1 MEWLKKLLEEQG
13 LSEEQA
19 KAIIEGVESN
29 YKGYVPPHRF
39 EEVNTAK
46 KQAEEDVKERD
57 KQLDKLK
64 KSAGDNEELRQQIA
78 KLQEE
83 NKAASE
89 KYASDMKELRT
100 STALR
105 LAIGDSAHDSELV
118 LSLLDKAKIE
128 LDDDGNIKA
137 GLDEQIQS
145 LRESKAFLFVQ
156 KQEKDNENK
165 GPTFKGMKPTDGT
178 GGSSGH
184 YEVDFEQMSDEE
196 YYKYMEQQK
205 NK

>member
-13 LSEEQA
+13 LADEQV
-19 KAIIEGVESN
+19 KAIIEGVEGN
-29 YKGYVPPHRF
+29 YKGFVPPHRF

-89 KYASDMKELRT
+89 KYASDVKELRT
-100 STALR
+100 NTAMR
-105 LAIGDSAHDSELV
+105 LAIGDSAHDAELV
-118 LSLLDKAKIE
+118 LSLLDKTKIE
-128 LDDDGNIKA
+128 LDEEGGLKA
-137 GLDEQIQS
+137 GFEEQLQS
-145 LRESKAFLFVQ
+145 LRETKAFLFAQ
-156 KQEKDNENK
+156 KQEKEDGK
-165 GPTFKGMKPTDGT
+165 KAPTFKGITPADGA
-178 GGSSGH
+178 GGSGGH
-184 YEVDFEQMSDEE
+184 DEVDFENMSDAD
-196 YYKYMEQQK
+196 YYKYMDQQK